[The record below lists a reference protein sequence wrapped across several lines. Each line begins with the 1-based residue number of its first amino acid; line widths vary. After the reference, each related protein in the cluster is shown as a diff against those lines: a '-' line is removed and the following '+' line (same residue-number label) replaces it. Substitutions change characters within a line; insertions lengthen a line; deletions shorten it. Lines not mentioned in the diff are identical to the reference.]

1 MQPLLKGESTMKKFL
16 SLLLISALTMGLA
29 ACGGTA
35 PTATTTTALPAETTA
50 PAVSCLLKA
59 GYAQVDITPK
69 ESVPM
74 NVGGTGKDG
83 MSEGVLDYLYANCI
97 YLVDENGTELYL
109 VAFDLCNLYKPLPEY
124 RLQLAKKLGVS
135 DSQLMFSASHTHS
148 SVNIKATNV
157 PSTSKYNTMLK
168 QSLEEVALLAKA
180 DAKEVTGM
188 YHTATQTES
197 LNFVR
202 RYIMKDGSYAGD
214 NYGDSSKGYAA
225 HETEG
230 DHQLQ
235 LLKFTRSGGKD
246 IVLTNFQTH
255 PHRTAYDTNGNT
267 GLSSDI
273 VGVYRRELEQQLD
286 CLALYYTGSSG
297 NVNPTSKITEEN
309 VYKNHREHGTALAAA
324 AVAATKDFRSLEFG
338 TIRLDKTVYVGDCYH
353 SEDYKLPEAKIVAER
368 YNSGMSNSAALEG
381 YRHLFEHSRHALAI
395 VSRASQPE
403 TLEVP
408 LYAFSVGQFSACYA
422 PFELFAELGMSIKE
436 NSPFEATF
444 VCCYSNYIFSYM
456 PTALAFEHGGYG
468 PYKSNFEPGT
478 GEILVEEFGKLLNGL
493 STEP

>member
-1 MQPLLKGESTMKKFL
+1 MMKKFL
-16 SLLLISALTMGLA
+16 SLLLISTLTAGLT
-29 ACGGTA
+29 ACGSTPPVQTSPSATSTA
-35 PTATTTTALPAETTA
+35 STPQEATP
-50 PAVSCLLKA
+50 LLRA

-69 ESVPM
+69 DPVPM

-83 MSEGVLDYLYANCI
+83 LSEGVLDYLYANCV

-109 VAFDLCNLYKPLPEY
+109 VAFDLCNMYKPLPEY
-124 RLQLAKKLGVS
+124 RLELAKKLGVS

-148 SVNIKATNV
+148 SVNIKATTV

-214 NYGDSSKGYAA
+214 NYGDPSKGYAA

-230 DHQLQ
+230 DHELQ

-255 PHRTAYDTNGNT
+255 PHRTAYDKKGNT
-267 GLSSDI
+267 GVSSDI
-273 VGVYRRELEQQLD
+273 VGVYRKELETQLD

-297 NVNPTSKITEEN
+297 NVNPTSKIKEEN

-324 AVAATKDFRSLEFG
+324 AVAAAAEFKPLEFG
-338 TIRLDKTVYVGDCYH
+338 TIQLNKTVYVGECYH
-353 SEDYKLPEAKIVAER
+353 SEDYKLPEAKIVADR
-368 YNSGMSNSAALEG
+368 FNGGMGNTASLDG
-381 YRHLFEHSRHALAI
+381 YEHLFEHSRHALAI
-395 VSRASQPE
+395 VSRAAQPE

-408 LYAFSVGQFSACYA
+408 LYTFSVGDFSACYA
-422 PFELFAELGMSIKE
+422 PFELFAELGMSIKA
-436 NSPFEATF
+436 NSPFGATF
-444 VCCYSNYIFSYM
+444 VCCYSNNIFSYM

-468 PYKSNFEPGT
+468 PYKCNFEPGT
-478 GEILVEEFGKLLNGL
+478 GEILVEEFGKLLTGL
-493 STEP
+493 STNSQS